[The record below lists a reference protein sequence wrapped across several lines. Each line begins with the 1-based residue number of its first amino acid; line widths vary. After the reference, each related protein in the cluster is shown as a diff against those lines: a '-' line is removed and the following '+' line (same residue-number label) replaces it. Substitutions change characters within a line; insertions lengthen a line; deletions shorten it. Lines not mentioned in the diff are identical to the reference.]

1 MRLAYAELKVLKIPK
16 NSPLQ
21 LPQRGGD
28 TIRIEK
34 LTPMLMS
41 LFHLCTF
48 VPTGV
53 KICILYSFF
62 ITLQKINKQIN
73 RNLAEYIMKHFVIK
87 YWWVFLCLVAVSLYS
102 CDNNNLTGKSY
113 QGYYNACERI
123 YIEFESNSQVEG
135 EISSTDFVGRFTDY
149 VCGHY
154 EYKHPYIIITWTKAD
169 SDNEVYKNVISNPD
183 STIVNESLDTLRL
196 YEGNEEYILPRYHLY
211 QIDENAS
218 FMEKVG
224 QYSYQTFLLIIIFIV
239 RYFFYI
245 IAAIVILR
253 FAIRWRKKRKK

>member
-1 MRLAYAELKVLKIPK
+1 MFQGVVHSKVKTGFCSYVLKT
-16 NSPLQ
+16 
-21 LPQRGGD
+21 D
-28 TIRIEK
+28 TLMQSTRLIFEK
-34 LTPMLMS
+34 KSKFDTA
-41 LFHLCTF
+41 FEGKA
-48 VPTGV
+48 VEN
-53 KICILYSFF
+53 LYFCS
-62 ITLQKINKQIN
+62 QIN

-149 VCGHY
+149 VRGHY

>member
-1 MRLAYAELKVLKIPK
+1 
-16 NSPLQ
+16 
-21 LPQRGGD
+21 
-28 TIRIEK
+28 
-34 LTPMLMS
+34 
-41 LFHLCTF
+41 
-48 VPTGV
+48 
-53 KICILYSFF
+53 
-62 ITLQKINKQIN
+62 
-73 RNLAEYIMKHFVIK
+73 MKHFVIK

-196 YEGNEEYILPRYHLY
+196 YEGNEEYILPRYHRY

-253 FAIRWRKKRKK
+253 FAIRWRKKKGKSKFQFNEQNKRGHMA

>member
-1 MRLAYAELKVLKIPK
+1 
-16 NSPLQ
+16 
-21 LPQRGGD
+21 
-28 TIRIEK
+28 
-34 LTPMLMS
+34 
-41 LFHLCTF
+41 
-48 VPTGV
+48 
-53 KICILYSFF
+53 
-62 ITLQKINKQIN
+62 
-73 RNLAEYIMKHFVIK
+73 MKHFVIK

-218 FMEKVG
+218 LMEKVG

>member
-1 MRLAYAELKVLKIPK
+1 
-16 NSPLQ
+16 
-21 LPQRGGD
+21 
-28 TIRIEK
+28 
-34 LTPMLMS
+34 
-41 LFHLCTF
+41 
-48 VPTGV
+48 
-53 KICILYSFF
+53 
-62 ITLQKINKQIN
+62 
-73 RNLAEYIMKHFVIK
+73 MKHLVVK

-253 FAIRWRKKRKK
+253 FAIRWRKKGKK

>member
-1 MRLAYAELKVLKIPK
+1 MKETPLNSILTSLAI
-16 NSPLQ
+16 
-21 LPQRGGD
+21 
-28 TIRIEK
+28 I
-34 LTPMLMS
+34 
-41 LFHLCTF
+41 
-48 VPTGV
+48 
-53 KICILYSFF
+53 
-62 ITLQKINKQIN
+62 
-73 RNLAEYIMKHFVIK
+73 
-87 YWWVFLCLVAVSLYS
+87 VFLCLCS
-102 CDNNNLTGKSY
+102 CSKDGMDGKEY
-113 QGYYNACERI
+113 VGYYKPIERMSL
-123 YIEFESNSQVEG
+123 EFRKNSEVVG
-135 EISSTDFVGRFTDY
+135 KISSTDFVGRFTDY

-154 EYKHPYIIITWTKAD
+154 EYKHPYIIITWIKAD

-224 QYSYQTFLLIIIFIV
+224 QYSYQTLLLIIIFIV

-253 FAIRWRKKRKK
+253 FAIRWRKKGKSKFQLIEQ